1 MAAGTAHPG
10 LCLPRRRVGS
20 RAVVPVTEPRD
31 SEQLDIETAIEEAE
45 QGFDAWDIFAPPDD
59 DEEEPA

>member
-1 MAAGTAHPG
+1 
-10 LCLPRRRVGS
+10 
-20 RAVVPVTEPRD
+20 VVPVTEPRD